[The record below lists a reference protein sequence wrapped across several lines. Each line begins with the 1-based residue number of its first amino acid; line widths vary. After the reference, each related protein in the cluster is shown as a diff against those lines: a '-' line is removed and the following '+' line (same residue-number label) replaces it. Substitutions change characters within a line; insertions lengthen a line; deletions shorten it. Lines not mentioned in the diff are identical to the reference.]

1 VSLVTLRELGCKVHG
16 GLGHGRGAA
25 LTARRKLT
33 MGVVAHGAQHEVG
46 HFGVAWVRREEGSL
60 RKRCVRILRSEAVQ
74 SGGVISPKSCLP
86 RRTEAH
92 ELCMHMCMHM
102 HMHM

>member
-1 VSLVTLRELGCKVHG
+1 MTVRELGCKVHG

-46 HFGVAWVRREEGSL
+46 HF
-60 RKRCVRILRSEAVQ
+60 
-74 SGGVISPKSCLP
+74 
-86 RRTEAH
+86 
-92 ELCMHMCMHM
+92 
-102 HMHM
+102 